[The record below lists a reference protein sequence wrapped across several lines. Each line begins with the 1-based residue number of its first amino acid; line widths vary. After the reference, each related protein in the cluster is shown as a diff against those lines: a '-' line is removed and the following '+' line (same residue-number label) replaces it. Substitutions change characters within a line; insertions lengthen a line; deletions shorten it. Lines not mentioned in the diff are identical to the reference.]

1 MIVDGWRYSNHTAVP
16 VSGPH
21 EPVDLRPIKSGA
33 IWKLDGGPIL
43 ARWITEW
50 DCGKETNWWYVIKDK
65 PFDLGA
71 LKSKRRYEIN
81 KGNKYY
87 TVRKIRPEDYGDELF
102 QVTVRAYEGWPQ
114 KYRPVVDKDRFI
126 NSLPKW
132 NNSIVYGAFFVEDNG
147 LCGYGIVSDEGTWM
161 SFSVLRTIPEHERNG
176 INAAL
181 VYGILIDNE
190 HNLSQGKYISDGA
203 RSVFH
208 ETSFQDYLE
217 KYFEFRKAYCK
228 LNVKYKKSAGFL
240 INMIYPFR
248 SLLLKLDNIG
258 VVHSI
263 NAVLK
268 LESIHRSEI

>member
-1 MIVDGWRYSNHTAVP
+1 MQIEGWRYSNHAAVP

-21 EPVDLRPIKSGA
+21 EPVDLQPIESGA
-33 IWKLDGGPIL
+33 IWNIDGAPLL
-43 ARWITEW
+43 ARWVTEF
-50 DCGKETNWWYVIKDK
+50 DCGEETNWWYVIKDK
-65 PFDLGA
+65 PFDLSV

-81 KGNKYY
+81 KGNKNY
-87 TVRKIRPEDYGDELF
+87 TVRKINPKDYGNELF
-102 QVTVRAYEGWPQ
+102 HVTVKAYEGWPQ
-114 KYRPVVDKDRFI
+114 KYRPVVQKEKFI
-126 NSLPKW
+126 NSLGKW
-132 NNSIVYGAFFVEDNG
+132 DNSIVYGAFSVVDDA
-147 LCGYGIVSDEGTWM
+147 LCGYGIISDEGTWI

-190 HNLSQGKYISDGA
+190 NNLAQGKYISDGA

-228 LNVKYKKSAGFL
+228 LNVKYKQTTKFM
-240 INMIYPFR
+240 INMLYPFR
-248 SLLLKLDNIG
+248 RLLLKFDSIG
-258 VVHSI
+258 VVHSV

-268 LESIHRSEI
+268 LESINRSES